1 MANMPALD
9 RLKAAVFAD
18 YSART
23 PKSCAL
29 WERGKAVLPGGVSG
43 NLRYFAPYP
52 LYMATGSG
60 SRTIDVDGNAY
71 IDCFSCNGPLML
83 GHRPAAVLEEIE
95 RHRDMGPLILNP
107 ALLVECAEL
116 LAAIVPCAE
125 RVRFL
130 NSGTEAVLSAV
141 RYARA
146 FTGRD
151 KVVKFLGHYHGQS
164 DAFLVG
170 LTPDRRPFGAGVP
183 ASTQQDILTLP
194 FNDIAAFEALMAERS
209 DIAAVLLDP
218 AMHSG
223 GLWGASSDFLHVLR
237 RETAARGIILIFDE
251 VITGFRLGLAGA
263 QGYYGVTPDLA
274 TFAKALAAGEKL
286 GAVVG
291 RADVM
296 AVTDPLTAA
305 DIPRAFQSGTG
316 NDGTAALAAAIGAM
330 TEYRRQDAEGGY
342 AALDTA
348 AGECAAMLVS
358 AFAAHGIPLHINR
371 MASMMQLFITDAP
384 ASFTRYAELRTDLI
398 ELFYLAL
405 INHGVMLSLPT
416 SNHVYFSFAQQAADF
431 AAIAEAVT
439 TVLQTYPF
447 AEAYQEL
454 A

>member
-1 MANMPALD
+1 MANSPAFE
-9 RLKAAVFAD
+9 RLKANVFAD

-23 PKSCAL
+23 PKAHAL

-60 SRTIDVDGNAY
+60 SRMIDVDGNAY
-71 IDCFSCNGPLML
+71 VDCFSCNGPLML
-83 GHRPAAVLEEIE
+83 GHRPASVLEEIE

-107 ALLVECAEL
+107 TLMVDCAEL
-116 LAAIVPCAE
+116 LASIVPCAE
-125 RVRFL
+125 SVRFL
-130 NSGTEAVLSAV
+130 NSGTEAALSAV

-170 LTPDRRPFGAGVP
+170 LTPERSAFGAGVP
-183 ASTQQDILTLP
+183 ASSHQDVLTLP
-194 FNDIAAFEALMAERS
+194 FNDIAAFEALVSARD

-223 GLWGASSDFLHVLR
+223 GLWGASPDFLQAVRH
-237 RETAARGIILIFDE
+237 ETAARRIVLIFDE
-251 VITGFRLGLAGA
+251 VITGFRLGLTGA
-263 QGYYGVTPDLA
+263 QGHYGITPDLA
-274 TFAKALAAGEKL
+274 TFAKALSAGEKL

-296 AVTDPLTAA
+296 AVTDPLAA
-305 DIPRAFQSGTG
+305 VGTPRAFQSGTG

-330 TEYRRQDAEGGY
+330 TEYRRRDAEGGY
-342 AALDTA
+342 AALDSA
-348 AGECAAMLVS
+348 SEKCAAMLVS
-358 AFAAHGIPLHINR
+358 AFAAHGIPLHVNR
-371 MASMMQLFITDAP
+371 LASMMQLFITDAP
-384 ASFTRYAELRTDLI
+384 ASFTRYAQLSTDLL

-416 SNHVYFSFAQQAADF
+416 SNHVYFSFAHQAADF
-431 AAIAEAVT
+431 ARIAEAVT
-439 TVLQTYPF
+439 VVLETYPF